1 MFRRY
6 ALLVLAWLAVV
17 GLSAVTYVTCMLR
30 FGTFTE
36 WYAKTV
42 SYQLLGFEVTVFPML
57 LLALPVAAFI
67 CHRRWSR
74 RIA

>member
-6 ALLVLAWLAVV
+6 VLLVLVWLAVV
-17 GLSAVTYVTCMLR
+17 GLSAIGYVACMLR

-36 WYAKTV
+36 WYAETV
-42 SYQLLGFEVTVFPML
+42 SYQLLGFGVTLFPLL
-57 LLALPVAAFI
+57 LLALPVAVVV

-74 RIA
+74 SIA